1 MCGIVTE
8 SFGQARDHKVQ
19 RLVLD
24 NNGSPESTIRFQTPV
39 PNFTSYTLTWPIDDG
54 VNNEVL
60 VTDGSGVLS
69 WKNINL
75 LANNWL
81 VGGNGNITNPNTEYI
96 GTNTNVDFAMRA
108 NSVERLRL
116 LASGG
121 ALIPAAGGLSQQLQF
136 QTPNAAFV
144 SSFQSVNQSANINY
158 LLPPTLPTNN
168 GYLTTTNSGTL
179 TWNNIPTGESVL
191 TGNGVATRVAFWNGT
206 VGSPST
212 SLTSSANLFWDNVNS
227 RLGINVPTPSQTLT
241 IDGNLYLSGTGNQL
255 HFKGTGTGV
264 TTFQAGAQGA
274 ANISY
279 TLPVTIGGANNIL
292 VNDGAG
298 ALSWQPV
305 TNLTNAW
312 LLGGNTI
319 ANSATEYIGT
329 KNAQDFVVRSTDIER
344 LRLFAGGGLRLLS
357 NAGTA
362 QQLQFQNPAGTF
374 TSTFR
379 AGAQLANIDYVLP
392 ISQGGANSIL
402 LNDGSGNLSW
412 TTSYEQP
419 LTFNNG
425 LTRTTN
431 TVQLGGTLIQPTTI
445 ALAGN
450 SFTLSGSGNVTISQF
465 ATAGI
470 VKNSAAGVLSTGQ
483 VNLASSTEV
492 TGILPI
498 ANGGTNSSTIGGAG
512 TVAFSNGTSLNYTS
526 VGTGGQVLVSNG
538 TGTPTWQN
546 PSGLVLANN
555 GLSKAGDTVQLGGNM
570 IKNSSIGMNNRSLTF
585 NGAGNITV
593 DGTVILAPNGTGVV
607 QANRFVGSGS
617 LTNAV
622 DLTTAEVNGILPI
635 ANGGTN
641 SSTIG
646 GAGTVAFSNGTS
658 LNYTA
663 VGTGGQVLVSNGT
676 GTPTWQ
682 NPSGLVLANNGLS
695 KAGDTVQLGGNMIK
709 NSSIGMNNRSLTFNG
724 AGNITVDGTVILAP
738 NGTGVVQA
746 NRFVGSGSL
755 TNAVD
760 LTTAEVNGI
769 LPIANGGTNSNTIGG
784 AGTVAFSN
792 GTSLNYTAVGTGGQ
806 VLVSNGTGTPTWQ
819 SPSGLVLA
827 NNGLTKSGDTVQIG
841 GTFIKNTS
849 VGMNS
854 RTLTYNGAGNITVD
868 GTVILAPN
876 GTGVVQANR
885 FVGSG
890 SLTNAVDLTT
900 AEVNGILPIANG
912 GTNSSTIGSAGT
924 VAFSNGASLNYTAVG
939 TNGQVLVSNG
949 TGTPT
954 WGSPTAAIIGAN
966 GITKAGDTI
975 KLGGSLN
982 QNTNIPFGTRS
993 LTLSNSGDAGN
1004 VIIGK
1009 FTSAGIVKNNASG
1022 VLSTGQ
1028 VNLASTSEVTGTLG
1042 ITNGGTG
1049 LTTAGSNGSM
1059 LLSNGTNWTILGP
1072 GTNNQ
1077 ILTINAG
1084 VPTWQNVPTAI
1095 TSLNGLTNATQTFAT
1110 GTTGTDFTIN
1120 SAGSTHTFNLP
1131 DASTSA
1137 RGVVTTGIQT
1147 FAGAKTFTSDVTLAN
1162 QTDVRFGDADN
1173 SNYVGFQAPNAVG
1186 SNVVWTLPNTDGSS
1200 GQVIS
1205 TNGSGV
1211 LSWTSNGLT
1220 SLNGLTNSTQTFATG
1235 TAGTDFTIN
1244 SVGST
1249 HTFNLPDA
1257 STSARG
1263 VVTTGIQTFAGA
1275 KTFTGDVL
1283 HANQTDARFG
1293 DADNSNYVGF
1303 QAPNAVGSNVIWTL
1317 PNADGTIGQ
1326 VLSTNGTGTLQWS
1339 TVAINVPANNGLSKS
1354 GDTVQLGGTLNK
1366 STTVNLNSHNLT
1378 LSSPGNAG
1386 NVIIGKFTTAGI
1398 VKNSAAGVLSTGQV
1412 NLASS
1417 SEVTGVLPIINGGTN
1432 SSTIGGAG
1440 TVAFSNGTSLN
1451 YTAVGTAGQVLL
1463 SNGTGTP
1470 TWGSPTAAI
1479 IGANGITKS
1488 GDTIKLGGS
1497 LNQNTNIP
1505 FGTRSLTLSNSG
1517 DAGNVIIGKF
1527 TTAGIV
1533 KNSAAGVLSTGQ
1545 VNLASSSEVTG
1556 TLGITNGG
1564 TGLTSAG
1571 ANGTMLVSNGT
1582 IWTLLA
1588 PGSTNQVLTITGGG
1602 VPAWSAASV
1611 DWSILGNS
1619 GINPANNFLGTTTAA
1634 DMRIRTNDIER
1645 INILSG
1651 GNVRLESNAGTAQQ
1665 LQFEN
1670 PAGTFST
1677 NIIAGAQGADIT
1689 YTLPTTQG
1697 VANTV
1702 LTNNGSGAMSWQS
1715 VAALANAWSLIGNSG
1730 TNPTNNFLGTTDA
1743 QDLRIRT
1750 SNIERLNILS
1760 GGNVRLESNAGTAQ
1774 QLQLENPA
1782 GTFSTNFVAGAQ
1794 GANITYTLPT
1804 TLPGTN
1810 GVLTSNSTGTQSWST
1825 VDLSGGN
1832 QLLTGQGV
1840 ATRVAF
1846 WGSTNTLTSSAN
1858 LFWDNTNN
1866 RLGVGSPTPSQELD
1880 VNGDILIRSSN
1891 GQLQFTGNSTGIT
1904 TINAGSQGATNI
1916 NYTLPTAAPSGT
1928 VSALISNGSGQ
1939 WSWLSANNSS
1949 GQDGFWSL
1957 RGNAGT
1963 STANNFIGTTDNVDL
1978 RIRTNGIERI
1988 RVEST
1993 GNGYVGI
2000 GNIDAQ
2006 QILHIHDGSNA
2017 TYLKITNSNSGSGG
2031 NDGFD
2036 IGINTS
2042 SVGELRLR
2050 ENQNMAFFTNNNQR
2064 MTILSGGNVGIGTGS
2079 PNELLEVNGGNSRFV
2094 GGSTLA
2100 QTYYMDLRNQNNEGL
2115 QLRFFEPD
2123 ASGTNYTSMYADIQ
2137 TNNYEWKLPSDAI
2150 PNANDFLKIA
2160 SVDNLGGSRYRL
2172 NLAWDPTSG
2181 GGGGYVPN
2189 NAYRSGAG
2197 VATRIAWWSDDS
2209 TLSSSSNLFWDNAN
2223 NVLRVGTSSTT
2234 YTSLDLAAEIQGHL
2248 ILTNGIGSPREMR
2261 WAERNFN
2268 PASAGT
2274 SHYISLSTRSDQ
2286 DLSANVN
2293 YFWPSSAPATNNMV
2307 LTTNTSGQWSW
2318 NDGNNLFWRVG
2329 GNTGAGGNFV
2339 GTVDNQPF
2347 PFRVNNVEGMRLV
2360 PNVAGPRFGIGQ
2372 TSPSERFEL
2381 RDGNFLISNSGTAR
2395 QIRFQEPNAGGTNY
2409 SAFQAGAQSSDI
2421 TYTLPTAL
2429 PGTNGILTSNNSGTL
2444 SWSTVDLSGGNQVL
2458 SGQGVAT
2465 RIAFWTATNTLGSD
2479 AELYWDNT
2487 NKRVGIG
2494 TTTPGQELDVDGDIR
2509 ISATNGQIELRG
2521 NGSGYSTIRSGNQGP
2536 TTINYILPT
2545 ALPTANQVLTASS
2558 VAGSDITLGWGNGLN
2573 WTLTG
2578 NASTNPSTNFLGT
2591 TDAQDFRIR
2600 TSNTPR
2606 ISVLSGGGVSLLA
2619 AGGTTQTLQFSD
2631 GDNSNFIGLR
2641 APTNVSSN
2649 VTWTLPSADGT
2660 ANQVL
2665 ITNGSG
2671 TLSWSNVNA
2680 ITSLNGLTGSTQT
2693 FATGTTGT
2701 DFNIASSDTTHTFN
2715 LPDASATAR
2724 GVITTGA
2731 QTIAGAKTFNADLTV
2746 ANQSDVRFG
2755 DADNSNF
2762 IAFQAP
2768 ATVTTNITW
2777 TLPSAD
2783 GSANQVL
2790 STNGAGVLSWTNNGL
2805 TSLNGLTGGTQTFA
2819 VGTTGTDFNIAS
2831 SGTTHTFNL
2840 PDASTTARGVITTG
2854 AQTIAGA
2861 KTFNADLTVAN
2872 QSDIRFGDADN
2883 SNFVAFQAPAN
2894 IISNVTWTLPSADGT
2909 ANQVLITNGSG
2920 TLSWSNVNAI
2930 TSLNG
2935 LTGSTQTF
2943 ATGTT
2948 GSDFNIASSG
2958 TTHTFNLPDASTT
2971 ARGVITTGAQ
2981 TLAGDKTFNGNVR
2994 VANQSD
3000 IRFGDADDSNFVA
3013 FQAPANIISN
3023 VTWTLPATDGTANQ
3037 VLRTDGAGN
3046 LSWTNASGGGL
3057 IVSDSAWSL
3066 TGNTVVAGR
3075 FLGTR
3080 NAFDLPIRTNNIER
3094 LTLFSTGN
3102 MRLESNGDTAQQFQF
3117 ENPAGNFISTFQAG
3131 AQTANI
3137 NYTLPLA
3144 APANNQVLISTAAG
3158 SMSWANITAIA
3169 GYRKVSDSAWALLG
3183 NAGTNPSVNYIGT
3196 SDNQPLVVRTN
3207 AVERLRVFTS
3217 GNVGIGSPTDDAS
3230 ALLNLTSTTKGVLFP
3245 RMTQAQRL
3253 AIGSPTDGLLVYQS
3267 DNTPGSPQGFYGRIF
3282 GQWVA
3287 LPGWSL
3293 TGNAGTDPTNNYLGT
3308 NDARD
3313 LSLRT
3318 NSTPRLLLKEGT
3330 LNLQLIHT
3338 NANMGRLELKQSS
3351 TTGYRIGT
3359 LFGTANVD
3367 SLTLGVNGGTG
3378 ISINAT
3384 NRVGIGTL
3392 TPNERLEVSG
3402 NVRFSNAL
3410 MPDGTA
3416 GTTGQVLLSQGAGV
3430 APIWSS
3436 TFSGVAIDYWNRGS
3450 GTLSLVGLGSGN
3462 TAAAQYAISAGRNNT
3477 ISSLGEYST
3486 IIGGFSNN
3494 IQDNRAFIGAGEL
3507 NTVTAGF
3514 GAIIGGI
3521 SNTVTGVYSFVGN
3534 GNSNDAQSSFSGIV
3548 SGQDNA
3554 TNASHS
3560 FIGSGQNNVVS
3571 GAWSVIPG
3579 GFNNNVQS
3587 GGTYGV
3593 ISGGQ
3598 NNAVNSTNTVV
3609 AGGGNNTIGTNSN
3622 YSAIVGGREN
3632 QIGNVSAAEYSLA
3645 FGYGAVVNQNSAV
3658 VFNHPSAAQQTQV
3671 GIRTN
3676 SPSRALDVAGDVR
3689 LGANGTTIT
3698 NVIKAT
3704 VNANIGS
3711 VPANGSITFDFTVT
3725 SAAVGSTVSI
3735 SPADDLGNGLIIAT
3749 ARVSATNTVQ
3759 IRLQNVTGGAIDPN
3773 QMDYFITVIQ

>member
-1 MCGIVTE
+1 MKFRFLPIVILLMCGIVTE

-24 NNGSPESTIRFQTPV
+24 NDGSPESTIRFQTPV

-116 LASGG
+116 LATGG

-319 ANSATEYIGT
+319 TNSATEYIGT

-344 LRLFAGGGLRLLS
+344 LRLLAGGGLRLLS

-512 TVAFSNGTSLNYTS
+512 TVAFSNGTSLNYTA

-695 KAGDTVQLGGNMIK
+695 KAGDTVQLGGTMIK
-709 NSSIGMNNRSLTFNG
+709 NSSIGMNSRTLTYNG

-760 LTTAEVNGI
+760 LTTAEVSGI
-769 LPIANGGTNSNTIGG
+769 LPIANGGTNSSTIGG

-912 GTNSSTIGSAGT
+912 GTNSNTIGGAGT
-924 VAFSNGASLNYTAVG
+924 VAFSNGTSLNYTAVG

-1110 GTTGTDFTIN
+1110 GTAGTDFTIN

-1147 FAGAKTFTSDVTLAN
+1147 FAGAKTFTSDVTHAN

-1244 SVGST
+1244 SAGST

-1582 IWTLLA
+1582 NWTLLA
-1588 PGSTNQVLTITGGG
+1588 PGSNNQVLTITGGT
-1602 VPAWSAASV
+1602 PTWSAASV

-1619 GINPANNFLGTTTAA
+1619 GINPASNFLGTTTAA
-1634 DMRIRTNDIER
+1634 DMRIRTNNIER

-1804 TLPGTN
+1804 ALPGTN

-1846 WGSTNTLTSSAN
+1846 WSSTNTLTSSAN

-1866 RLGVGSPTPSQELD
+1866 RLGVGSPTPTQELD

-1891 GQLQFTGNSTGIT
+1891 GQLQFTGNSTGLT

-1939 WSWLSANNSS
+1939 WSWLSANNPS

-1963 STANNFIGTTDNVDL
+1963 STADNFIGTTDNVDL
-1978 RIRTNGIERI
+1978 RIRTNNTERI
-1988 RVEST
+1988 RVES
-1993 GNGYVGI
+1993 GGDVGI

-2006 QILHIHDGSNA
+2006 EILHIHDGANA
-2017 TYLKITNSNSGSGG
+2017 TYLKITNTNSGSGS
-2031 NDGFD
+2031 NDGFN
-2036 IGINTS
+2036 IGISNT

-2064 MTILSGGNVGIGTGS
+2064 MVIENGGDVGIGTT
-2079 PNELLEVNGGNSRFV
+2079 NAAERFHVDGGNSRFV

-2123 ASGTNYTSMYADIQ
+2123 ASGTNYTAMYADIQ
-2137 TNNYEWKLPSDAI
+2137 TNNYLWKLPSNTV

-2160 SVDNLGGSRYRL
+2160 SVDNLGGGNYRL
-2172 NLAWDPTSG
+2172 NLSWDPTSG
-2181 GGGGYVPN
+2181 GGGGYIPN

-2234 YTSLDLAAEIQGHL
+2234 YTSTDLGAEIQGHL
-2248 ILTNGIGSPREMR
+2248 IITNGIGTPRETR

-2274 SHYISLSTRSDQ
+2274 SHYIALSTRTDQ
-2286 DLSANVN
+2286 DLSASVN
-2293 YFWPSSAPATNNMV
+2293 YYWPSSAPSTNNMV

-2329 GNTGAGGNFV
+2329 GNTGAGGDYI
-2339 GTVDNQPF
+2339 GTDDNQPF

-2360 PNVAGPRFGIGQ
+2360 PNVAGPRLGIGQ
-2372 TSPSERFEL
+2372 TNPSERFEL
-2381 RDGNFLISNSGTAR
+2381 RDGNLLISNSGTAG

-2409 SAFQAGAQSSDI
+2409 TAFQAGAQSSDI

-2444 SWSTVDLSGGNQVL
+2444 SWSTVDLSGGNQVI

-2509 ISATNGQIELRG
+2509 ISGANDQLEFRG
-2521 NGSGYSTIRSGNQGP
+2521 NSTGYSTIRAGNQGT

-2600 TSNTPR
+2600 TNNTQR

-2671 TLSWSNVNA
+2671 TLSWSNV
-2680 ITSLNGLTGSTQT
+2680 T
-2693 FATGTTGT
+2693 
-2701 DFNIASSDTTHTFN
+2701 
-2715 LPDASATAR
+2715 
-2724 GVITTGA
+2724 
-2731 QTIAGAKTFNADLTV
+2731 
-2746 ANQSDVRFG
+2746 
-2755 DADNSNF
+2755 
-2762 IAFQAP
+2762 
-2768 ATVTTNITW
+2768 
-2777 TLPSAD
+2777 
-2783 GSANQVL
+2783 
-2790 STNGAGVLSWTNNGL
+2790 
-2805 TSLNGLTGGTQTFA
+2805 
-2819 VGTTGTDFNIAS
+2819 
-2831 SGTTHTFNL
+2831 
-2840 PDASTTARGVITTG
+2840 
-2854 AQTIAGA
+2854 
-2861 KTFNADLTVAN
+2861 
-2872 QSDIRFGDADN
+2872 
-2883 SNFVAFQAPAN
+2883 
-2894 IISNVTWTLPSADGT
+2894 
-2909 ANQVLITNGSG
+2909 
-2920 TLSWSNVNAI
+2920 AI

-3000 IRFGDADDSNFVA
+3000 IRFGDADNSNFVA

-3066 TGNTVVAGR
+3066 NGNSVTAGK
-3075 FLGTR
+3075 FLGTK

-3102 MRLESNGDTAQQFQF
+3102 MRLESNGGTAQQFQF

-3137 NYTLPLA
+3137 NYTLPIA

-3253 AIGSPTDGLLVYQS
+3253 AIGTPTDGLLVYQS

-3308 NDARD
+3308 NDAKD

-3330 LNLQLIHT
+3330 MNLQLIHT

-3410 MPDGTA
+3410 MPNGTA

-3494 IQDNRAFIGAGEL
+3494 IQENRAFIGAGEL

-3560 FIGSGQNNVVS
+3560 FIGSGQNNIVS

-3632 QIGNVSAAEYSLA
+3632 QIGNVSAAEYSMA

-3711 VPANGSITFDFTVT
+3711 VPANGSITFDFAVT
-3725 SAAVGSTVSI
+3725 NAAVGSTVSI

>member
-1 MCGIVTE
+1 MKFRFLPIVILLMCGIVTE

-24 NNGSPESTIRFQTPV
+24 NDGSPESTIRFQTPV

-60 VTDGSGVLS
+60 VTDGSGALS

-136 QTPNAAFV
+136 QTPNGAFV

-319 ANSATEYIGT
+319 TNSANEYIGT

-344 LRLFAGGGLRLLS
+344 LRLLAGGGLRLLS

-512 TVAFSNGTSLNYTS
+512 TVAFSNGTSLNYTA
-526 VGTGGQVLVSNG
+526 VGTNGQVLISNG

-546 PSGLVLANN
+546 
-555 GLSKAGDTVQLGGNM
+555 LSN
-570 IKNSSIGMNNRSLTF
+570 LTP
-585 NGAGNITV
+585 V
-593 DGTVILAPNGTGVV
+593 
-607 QANRFVGSGS
+607 
-617 LTNAV
+617 
-622 DLTTAEVNGILPI
+622 
-635 ANGGTN
+635 
-641 SSTIG
+641 
-646 GAGTVAFSNGTS
+646 
-658 LNYTA
+658 
-663 VGTGGQVLVSNGT
+663 
-676 GTPTWQ
+676 
-682 NPSGLVLANNGLS
+682 
-695 KAGDTVQLGGNMIK
+695 
-709 NSSIGMNNRSLTFNG
+709 
-724 AGNITVDGTVILAP
+724 
-738 NGTGVVQA
+738 
-746 NRFVGSGSL
+746 
-755 TNAVD
+755 
-760 LTTAEVNGI
+760 
-769 LPIANGGTNSNTIGG
+769 
-784 AGTVAFSN
+784 
-792 GTSLNYTAVGTGGQ
+792 
-806 VLVSNGTGTPTWQ
+806 
-819 SPSGLVLA
+819 

-912 GTNSSTIGSAGT
+912 GTNSSTIGGAGT
-924 VAFSNGASLNYTAVG
+924 VAFSNGTSLNYTAVG
-939 TNGQVLVSNG
+939 TTGQVLLSNG

-1084 VPTWQNVPTAI
+1084 VPTWQNAPNAI
-1095 TSLNGLTNATQTFAT
+1095 TSLNGLTNSTQTFAT

-1147 FAGAKTFTSDVTLAN
+1147 FAGAKTFTA
-1162 QTDVRFGDADN
+1162 
-1173 SNYVGFQAPNAVG
+1173 
-1186 SNVVWTLPNTDGSS
+1186 
-1200 GQVIS
+1200 
-1205 TNGSGV
+1205 
-1211 LSWTSNGLT
+1211 
-1220 SLNGLTNSTQTFATG
+1220 
-1235 TAGTDFTIN
+1235 
-1244 SVGST
+1244 
-1249 HTFNLPDA
+1249 
-1257 STSARG
+1257 
-1263 VVTTGIQTFAGA
+1263 
-1275 KTFTGDVL
+1275 DVL

-1317 PNADGTIGQ
+1317 PNADGTTGQ
-1326 VLSTNGTGTLQWS
+1326 VLSTNGSGTLQWS

-1366 STTVNLNSHNLT
+1366 STTVNLNTHNLT
-1378 LSSPGNAG
+1378 LSSPGN
-1386 NVIIGKFTTAGI
+1386 
-1398 VKNSAAGVLSTGQV
+1398 
-1412 NLASS
+1412 
-1417 SEVTGVLPIINGGTN
+1417 
-1432 SSTIGGAG
+1432 
-1440 TVAFSNGTSLN
+1440 
-1451 YTAVGTAGQVLL
+1451 
-1463 SNGTGTP
+1463 
-1470 TWGSPTAAI
+1470 
-1479 IGANGITKS
+1479 
-1488 GDTIKLGGS
+1488 
-1497 LNQNTNIP
+1497 
-1505 FGTRSLTLSNSG
+1505 
-1517 DAGNVIIGKF
+1517 AGNVIIGKF

-1582 IWTLLA
+1582 NWTLLA
-1588 PGSTNQVLTITGGG
+1588 PGSNNQVLTITGG
-1602 VPAWSAASV
+1602 VPAWGAGA
-1611 DWSILGNS
+1611 DWSLTGNAGTNPTTNFLGTLDNQALSIRVNNIEKIQVTTGANGTLISNTPTSAQASRAVVNTTNFRTNNVQAQDGTRTAWNSLVLGTGGSAGTITSEFNQVDAQTSGSFNEVLGSQSRLLTGTNSPNISTWTGFLADGTGSTGTIGNYYGFRFNPSNTGGTFGNVYGLSIASPTMSFGNFTGVEVNAIAPGAGSRRAFFYNGATPVVVTASGQLGVGTGTPNTSSLLEVTGTAGTANVRLGSLSSNAVATSWSPSGTDGIITADNNGDLLKRRADSVVLSIARPFIRSNAWNLVGNS

-1634 DMRIRTNDIER
+1634 DMRIRTNNIER

-1750 SNIERLNILS
+1750 NNIERLNILS

-1810 GVLTSNSTGTQSWST
+1810 GVLTSNSTGTQLWST

-1891 GQLQFTGNSTGIT
+1891 GQLQFTGNSTGLT

-1916 NYTLPTAAPSGT
+1916 NYTLPTAAPTGT

-1939 WSWLSANNSS
+1939 WSWLSADNPS

-1978 RIRTNGIERI
+1978 RIRTNNTERI
-1988 RVEST
+1988 RVES
-1993 GNGYVGI
+1993 GGDVGI

-2006 QILHIHDGSNA
+2006 EILHIHDGANA
-2017 TYLKITNSNSGSGG
+2017 TYLKITNTNSGSGSS
-2031 NDGFD
+2031 DGFN
-2036 IGINTS
+2036 IGISTS

-2064 MTILSGGNVGIGTGS
+2064 MVIENGGDVGIGTT
-2079 PNELLEVNGGNSRFV
+2079 NAAERFHVDGGNSRFV

-2123 ASGTNYTSMYADIQ
+2123 ASGTNYTAMYADIQ
-2137 TNNYEWKLPSDAI
+2137 TNNYLWKLPSNTV

-2160 SVDNLGGSRYRL
+2160 SVDNLGGGNYRL
-2172 NLAWDPTSG
+2172 NLSWDPTSG
-2181 GGGGYVPN
+2181 GGGGYIPN

-2234 YTSLDLAAEIQGHL
+2234 YTSTDLGAEIQGHL
-2248 ILTNGIGSPREMR
+2248 IITNGIGTPRETR

-2274 SHYISLSTRSDQ
+2274 SHYIALSTRTDQ
-2286 DLSANVN
+2286 DLSASVN
-2293 YFWPSSAPATNNMV
+2293 YYWPSSAPSTNNMV

-2329 GNTGAGGNFV
+2329 GNTGAGGNYI

-2360 PNVAGPRFGIGQ
+2360 PNVAGPRLGIGL
-2372 TSPSERFEL
+2372 TNPSERFEL
-2381 RDGNFLISNSGTAR
+2381 RDGNFLISNSGTAG
-2395 QIRFQEPNAGGTNY
+2395 QIRFQEPGVGTNY
-2409 SAFQAGAQSSDI
+2409 TAFQAGAQSSDI

-2444 SWSTVDLSGGNQVL
+2444 SWSTVDLSGGNQVI

-2479 AELYWDNT
+2479 AELYWDNS

-2509 ISATNGQIELRG
+2509 ISGANDQLEFRG
-2521 NGSGYSTIRSGNQGP
+2521 NSTGYSTIRAGNQGT

-2600 TSNTPR
+2600 TNNTQR

-2671 TLSWSNVNA
+2671 TLSWSNV
-2680 ITSLNGLTGSTQT
+2680 T
-2693 FATGTTGT
+2693 
-2701 DFNIASSDTTHTFN
+2701 
-2715 LPDASATAR
+2715 
-2724 GVITTGA
+2724 
-2731 QTIAGAKTFNADLTV
+2731 
-2746 ANQSDVRFG
+2746 
-2755 DADNSNF
+2755 
-2762 IAFQAP
+2762 
-2768 ATVTTNITW
+2768 
-2777 TLPSAD
+2777 
-2783 GSANQVL
+2783 
-2790 STNGAGVLSWTNNGL
+2790 
-2805 TSLNGLTGGTQTFA
+2805 
-2819 VGTTGTDFNIAS
+2819 
-2831 SGTTHTFNL
+2831 
-2840 PDASTTARGVITTG
+2840 
-2854 AQTIAGA
+2854 
-2861 KTFNADLTVAN
+2861 
-2872 QSDIRFGDADN
+2872 
-2883 SNFVAFQAPAN
+2883 
-2894 IISNVTWTLPSADGT
+2894 
-2909 ANQVLITNGSG
+2909 
-2920 TLSWSNVNAI
+2920 AI

-3000 IRFGDADDSNFVA
+3000 IRFGDADNSNFVA

-3023 VTWTLPATDGTANQ
+3023 VTWTLPATDGSANQ

-3066 TGNTVVAGR
+3066 NGNSVTAGK
-3075 FLGTR
+3075 FLGTK

-3102 MRLESNGDTAQQFQF
+3102 MRLESNGGTAQQFQF

-3137 NYTLPLA
+3137 NYTLPIA

-3169 GYRKVSDSAWALLG
+3169 GYKKVSDSAWALLG
-3183 NAGTNPSVNYIGT
+3183 NAGTNPTINYIGT

-3207 AVERLRVFTS
+3207 AVERMRVFTS

-3308 NDARD
+3308 NDAKD

-3330 LNLQLIHT
+3330 MNLQLIHT

-3410 MPDGTA
+3410 MPNGTA

-3462 TAAAQYAISAGRNNT
+3462 TAAAQYAISAGRDNT

-3486 IIGGFSNN
+3486 IIGGISNN
-3494 IQDNRAFIGAGEL
+3494 IQENRAFIGAGEL

-3534 GNSNDAQSSFSGIV
+3534 GNSNDAQSSYSGIV
-3548 SGQDNA
+3548 TGQDNA

-3560 FIGSGQNNVVS
+3560 FIGAGQNNIVS

-3632 QIGNVSAAEYSLA
+3632 QIGNVSAAEYSMA

-3689 LGANGTTIT
+3689 LGANGTTIS

-3725 SAAVGSTVSI
+3725 NAAVGSTVSI

-3749 ARVSATNTVQ
+3749 ARVSAANTVQ

>member
-24 NNGSPESTIRFQTPV
+24 NDGSPESTIRFQTPV

-60 VTDGSGVLS
+60 VTDGSGALS

-136 QTPNAAFV
+136 QTPNGAFV

-319 ANSATEYIGT
+319 TNSANEYIGT

-344 LRLFAGGGLRLLS
+344 LRLLAGGGLRLLS

-512 TVAFSNGTSLNYTS
+512 TVAFSNGTSLNYTA

-555 GLSKAGDTVQLGGNM
+555 GLTKSGDTVQIGGTF
-570 IKNSSIGMNNRSLTF
+570 IKNTSVGMNSRTLTY

-682 NPSGLVLANNGLS
+682 NPSGLVLANNGLTKS
-695 KAGDTVQLGGNMIK
+695 GDTVQIGGTFIK
-709 NSSIGMNNRSLTFNG
+709 NTSVGMNSRTLTYNG

-769 LPIANGGTNSNTIGG
+769 LPIANGGTNSSTIGG

-792 GTSLNYTAVGTGGQ
+792 GTSLNYTAVGTNGQ
-806 VLVSNGTGTPTWQ
+806 VLISNGTGTPTWQ
-819 SPSGLVLA
+819 NLSNLTPV

-912 GTNSSTIGSAGT
+912 GTNSSTIGGAGT
-924 VAFSNGASLNYTAVG
+924 VAFSNGTSLNYTAVG
-939 TNGQVLVSNG
+939 TTGQVLLSNG

-1084 VPTWQNVPTAI
+1084 VPTWQNAPNAI
-1095 TSLNGLTNATQTFAT
+1095 TSLNGLTNSTQTFAT

-1147 FAGAKTFTSDVTLAN
+1147 FAGAKTFTA
-1162 QTDVRFGDADN
+1162 
-1173 SNYVGFQAPNAVG
+1173 
-1186 SNVVWTLPNTDGSS
+1186 
-1200 GQVIS
+1200 
-1205 TNGSGV
+1205 
-1211 LSWTSNGLT
+1211 
-1220 SLNGLTNSTQTFATG
+1220 
-1235 TAGTDFTIN
+1235 
-1244 SVGST
+1244 
-1249 HTFNLPDA
+1249 
-1257 STSARG
+1257 
-1263 VVTTGIQTFAGA
+1263 
-1275 KTFTGDVL
+1275 DVL

-1317 PNADGTIGQ
+1317 PNADGTTGQ
-1326 VLSTNGTGTLQWS
+1326 VLSTNGSGTLQWS

-1366 STTVNLNSHNLT
+1366 STTVNLNTHNLT
-1378 LSSPGNAG
+1378 LSSPGN
-1386 NVIIGKFTTAGI
+1386 
-1398 VKNSAAGVLSTGQV
+1398 
-1412 NLASS
+1412 
-1417 SEVTGVLPIINGGTN
+1417 
-1432 SSTIGGAG
+1432 
-1440 TVAFSNGTSLN
+1440 
-1451 YTAVGTAGQVLL
+1451 
-1463 SNGTGTP
+1463 
-1470 TWGSPTAAI
+1470 
-1479 IGANGITKS
+1479 
-1488 GDTIKLGGS
+1488 
-1497 LNQNTNIP
+1497 
-1505 FGTRSLTLSNSG
+1505 
-1517 DAGNVIIGKF
+1517 AGNVIIGKF

-1582 IWTLLA
+1582 NWTLLA
-1588 PGSTNQVLTITGGG
+1588 PGSNNQVLTITGG
-1602 VPAWSAASV
+1602 VPAWGAGA
-1611 DWSILGNS
+1611 DWSLTGNAGTNPTTNFLGTLDNQALSIRVNNIEKIQVTTGANGTLISNTPTSAQASRAVVNTTNFRTNNVQAQDGTRTAWNSLVLGTGGSAGTITSEFNQVDAQTSGSFNEVLGSQSRLLTGTNSPNISTWTGFLADGTGSTGTIGNYYGFRFNPSNTGGTFGNVYGLSIASPTMSFGNFTGVEVNAIAPGAGSRRAFFYNGATPVVVTASGQLGVGTGTPNTSSLLEVTGTAGTANVRLGSLSSNAVATSWSPSGTDGIITADNNGDLLKRRADSVVLSIARPFIRSNAWNLVGNS

-1634 DMRIRTNDIER
+1634 DMRIRTNNIER

-1750 SNIERLNILS
+1750 NNIERLNILS

-1810 GVLTSNSTGTQSWST
+1810 GVLTSNSTGTQLWST

-1891 GQLQFTGNSTGIT
+1891 GQLQFTGNSTGLT

-1916 NYTLPTAAPSGT
+1916 NYTLPTAAPTGT

-1939 WSWLSANNSS
+1939 WSWLSADNPS

-1978 RIRTNGIERI
+1978 RIRTNNTERI
-1988 RVEST
+1988 RVES
-1993 GNGYVGI
+1993 GGDVGI

-2006 QILHIHDGSNA
+2006 EILHIHDGANA
-2017 TYLKITNSNSGSGG
+2017 TYLKITNTNSGSGSS
-2031 NDGFD
+2031 DGFN
-2036 IGINTS
+2036 IGISTS

-2064 MTILSGGNVGIGTGS
+2064 MVIENGGDVGIGTT
-2079 PNELLEVNGGNSRFV
+2079 NAAERFHVDGGNSRFV

-2123 ASGTNYTSMYADIQ
+2123 ASGTNYTAMYADIQ
-2137 TNNYEWKLPSDAI
+2137 TNNYLWKLPSNTV

-2160 SVDNLGGSRYRL
+2160 SVDNLGGGNYRL
-2172 NLAWDPTSG
+2172 NLSWDPTSG
-2181 GGGGYVPN
+2181 GGGGYIPN

-2234 YTSLDLAAEIQGHL
+2234 YTSTDLGAEIQGHL
-2248 ILTNGIGSPREMR
+2248 IITNGIGTPRETR

-2274 SHYISLSTRSDQ
+2274 SHYIALSTRTDQ
-2286 DLSANVN
+2286 DLSASVN
-2293 YFWPSSAPATNNMV
+2293 YYWPSSAPSTNNMV

-2329 GNTGAGGNFV
+2329 GNTGAGGNYI

-2360 PNVAGPRFGIGQ
+2360 PNVAGPRLGIGL
-2372 TSPSERFEL
+2372 TNPSERFEL
-2381 RDGNFLISNSGTAR
+2381 RDGNFLISNSGTAG
-2395 QIRFQEPNAGGTNY
+2395 QIRFQEPGVGTNY
-2409 SAFQAGAQSSDI
+2409 TAFQAGAQSSDI

-2444 SWSTVDLSGGNQVL
+2444 SWSTVDLSGGNQVI

-2479 AELYWDNT
+2479 AELYWDNS

-2509 ISATNGQIELRG
+2509 ISGANDQLEFRG
-2521 NGSGYSTIRSGNQGP
+2521 NSTGYSTIRAGNQGT

-2600 TSNTPR
+2600 TNNTQR

-2671 TLSWSNVNA
+2671 TLSWSNV
-2680 ITSLNGLTGSTQT
+2680 T
-2693 FATGTTGT
+2693 
-2701 DFNIASSDTTHTFN
+2701 
-2715 LPDASATAR
+2715 
-2724 GVITTGA
+2724 
-2731 QTIAGAKTFNADLTV
+2731 
-2746 ANQSDVRFG
+2746 
-2755 DADNSNF
+2755 
-2762 IAFQAP
+2762 
-2768 ATVTTNITW
+2768 
-2777 TLPSAD
+2777 
-2783 GSANQVL
+2783 
-2790 STNGAGVLSWTNNGL
+2790 
-2805 TSLNGLTGGTQTFA
+2805 
-2819 VGTTGTDFNIAS
+2819 
-2831 SGTTHTFNL
+2831 
-2840 PDASTTARGVITTG
+2840 
-2854 AQTIAGA
+2854 
-2861 KTFNADLTVAN
+2861 
-2872 QSDIRFGDADN
+2872 
-2883 SNFVAFQAPAN
+2883 
-2894 IISNVTWTLPSADGT
+2894 
-2909 ANQVLITNGSG
+2909 
-2920 TLSWSNVNAI
+2920 AI

-3000 IRFGDADDSNFVA
+3000 IRFGDADNSNFVA

-3023 VTWTLPATDGTANQ
+3023 VTWTLPATDGSANQ

-3066 TGNTVVAGR
+3066 NGNSVTAGK
-3075 FLGTR
+3075 FLGTK

-3102 MRLESNGDTAQQFQF
+3102 MRLESNGGTAQQFQF

-3137 NYTLPLA
+3137 NYTLPIA

-3169 GYRKVSDSAWALLG
+3169 GYKKVSDSAWALLG
-3183 NAGTNPSVNYIGT
+3183 NAGTNPTINYIGT

-3207 AVERLRVFTS
+3207 AVERMRVFTS

-3308 NDARD
+3308 NDAKD

-3330 LNLQLIHT
+3330 MNLQLIHT

-3410 MPDGTA
+3410 MPNGTA

-3462 TAAAQYAISAGRNNT
+3462 TAAAQYAISAGRDNT

-3486 IIGGFSNN
+3486 IIGGISNN
-3494 IQDNRAFIGAGEL
+3494 IQENRAFIGAGEL

-3534 GNSNDAQSSFSGIV
+3534 GNSNDAQSSYSGIV
-3548 SGQDNA
+3548 TGQDNA

-3560 FIGSGQNNVVS
+3560 FIGAGQNNIVS

-3632 QIGNVSAAEYSLA
+3632 QIGNVSAAEYSMA

-3689 LGANGTTIT
+3689 LGANGTTIS

-3725 SAAVGSTVSI
+3725 NAAVGSTVSI

-3749 ARVSATNTVQ
+3749 ARVSAANTVQ

>member
-1 MCGIVTE
+1 M
-8 SFGQARDHKVQ
+8 
-19 RLVLD
+19 
-24 NNGSPESTIRFQTPV
+24 
-39 PNFTSYTLTWPIDDG
+39 
-54 VNNEVL
+54 
-60 VTDGSGVLS
+60 
-69 WKNINL
+69 
-75 LANNWL
+75 
-81 VGGNGNITNPNTEYI
+81 
-96 GTNTNVDFAMRA
+96 
-108 NSVERLRL
+108 
-116 LASGG
+116 
-121 ALIPAAGGLSQQLQF
+121 
-136 QTPNAAFV
+136 
-144 SSFQSVNQSANINY
+144 
-158 LLPPTLPTNN
+158 
-168 GYLTTTNSGTL
+168 
-179 TWNNIPTGESVL
+179 
-191 TGNGVATRVAFWNGT
+191 
-206 VGSPST
+206 
-212 SLTSSANLFWDNVNS
+212 
-227 RLGINVPTPSQTLT
+227 
-241 IDGNLYLSGTGNQL
+241 
-255 HFKGTGTGV
+255 
-264 TTFQAGAQGA
+264 
-274 ANISY
+274 
-279 TLPVTIGGANNIL
+279 
-292 VNDGAG
+292 
-298 ALSWQPV
+298 
-305 TNLTNAW
+305 
-312 LLGGNTI
+312 
-319 ANSATEYIGT
+319 
-329 KNAQDFVVRSTDIER
+329 
-344 LRLFAGGGLRLLS
+344 
-357 NAGTA
+357 
-362 QQLQFQNPAGTF
+362 
-374 TSTFR
+374 
-379 AGAQLANIDYVLP
+379 
-392 ISQGGANSIL
+392 
-402 LNDGSGNLSW
+402 
-412 TTSYEQP
+412 
-419 LTFNNG
+419 
-425 LTRTTN
+425 
-431 TVQLGGTLIQPTTI
+431 
-445 ALAGN
+445 
-450 SFTLSGSGNVTISQF
+450 
-465 ATAGI
+465 
-470 VKNSAAGVLSTGQ
+470 
-483 VNLASSTEV
+483 
-492 TGILPI
+492 
-498 ANGGTNSSTIGGAG
+498 
-512 TVAFSNGTSLNYTS
+512 
-526 VGTGGQVLVSNG
+526 
-538 TGTPTWQN
+538 
-546 PSGLVLANN
+546 
-555 GLSKAGDTVQLGGNM
+555 
-570 IKNSSIGMNNRSLTF
+570 
-585 NGAGNITV
+585 
-593 DGTVILAPNGTGVV
+593 
-607 QANRFVGSGS
+607 
-617 LTNAV
+617 
-622 DLTTAEVNGILPI
+622 
-635 ANGGTN
+635 
-641 SSTIG
+641 
-646 GAGTVAFSNGTS
+646 
-658 LNYTA
+658 NYTA
-663 VGTGGQVLVSNGT
+663 VGTG
-676 GTPTWQ
+676 
-682 NPSGLVLANNGLS
+682 
-695 KAGDTVQLGGNMIK
+695 
-709 NSSIGMNNRSLTFNG
+709 
-724 AGNITVDGTVILAP
+724 
-738 NGTGVVQA
+738 
-746 NRFVGSGSL
+746 
-755 TNAVD
+755 
-760 LTTAEVNGI
+760 
-769 LPIANGGTNSNTIGG
+769 
-784 AGTVAFSN
+784 
-792 GTSLNYTAVGTGGQ
+792 
-806 VLVSNGTGTPTWQ
+806 
-819 SPSGLVLA
+819 
-827 NNGLTKSGDTVQIG
+827 
-841 GTFIKNTS
+841 
-849 VGMNS
+849 
-854 RTLTYNGAGNITVD
+854 
-868 GTVILAPN
+868 
-876 GTGVVQANR
+876 
-885 FVGSG
+885 
-890 SLTNAVDLTT
+890 
-900 AEVNGILPIANG
+900 
-912 GTNSSTIGSAGT
+912 
-924 VAFSNGASLNYTAVG
+924 
-939 TNGQVLVSNG
+939 GQVLVSNG

-1059 LLSNGTNWTILGP
+1059 LVSNGTNWTILGP
-1072 GTNNQ
+1072 GSPNQ
-1077 ILTINAG
+1077 ILTITGVG
-1084 VPTWQNVPTAI
+1084 VPAWQNVPTAI

-1110 GTTGTDFTIN
+1110 GTAGTDFTIN

-1235 TAGTDFTIN
+1235 TGGTDFTIN

-1517 DAGNVIIGKF
+1517 DAGNVVIGKF

-1619 GINPANNFLGTTTAA
+1619 GINPASNFLGTTTAA
-1634 DMRIRTNDIER
+1634 DMRIRTNNIER

-1743 QDLRIRT
+1743 QDLRLRT
-1750 SNIERLNILS
+1750 NNIERLNILS

-1804 TLPGTN
+1804 ALPGTN
-1810 GVLTSNSTGTQSWST
+1810 GVLTSNNTGTQSWST

-1832 QLLTGQGV
+1832 QILTGQGV

-1858 LFWDNTNN
+1858 LFWDNTNT

-1916 NYTLPTAAPSGT
+1916 NYTLPTAAPTGT

-1939 WSWLSANNSS
+1939 WSWLSADNPN
-1949 GQDGFWSL
+1949 GQDGFWTL

-1978 RIRTNGIERI
+1978 RIRTNNTERI
-1988 RVEST
+1988 RVESG
-1993 GNGYVGI
+1993 GNVGI

-2006 QILHIHDGSNA
+2006 DILHIHDGSNA
-2017 TYLKITNSNSGSGG
+2017 TYLKITNTNSGSGG

-2036 IGINTS
+2036 IGITTS

-2064 MTILSGGNVGIGTGS
+2064 MVIENGGDVGIGTT
-2079 PNELLEVNGGNSRFV
+2079 NAAERFHVDGGNSRFV

-2123 ASGTNYTSMYADIQ
+2123 ASGTNYTAMYADIQ
-2137 TNNYEWKLPSDAI
+2137 TNNYLWKLPSNTV

-2160 SVDNLGGSRYRL
+2160 SVDNLGGGNYRL
-2172 NLAWDPTSG
+2172 NLSWDPTSG
-2181 GGGGYVPN
+2181 GGGGYIPN

-2234 YTSLDLAAEIQGHL
+2234 YTSTDLGAEIQGHL
-2248 ILTNGIGSPREMR
+2248 IITNGIGTPRETR

-2274 SHYISLSTRSDQ
+2274 SHYIALSTRTDQ
-2286 DLSANVN
+2286 DLSASVN
-2293 YFWPSSAPATNNMV
+2293 YYWPSSAPSTNNMV

-2329 GNTGAGGNFV
+2329 GNTGAGGDYI
-2339 GTVDNQPF
+2339 GTDDNQPF

-2360 PNVAGPRFGIGQ
+2360 PNVAGPRLGIGQ
-2372 TSPSERFEL
+2372 TNPSERFEL
-2381 RDGNFLISNSGTAR
+2381 RDGNLLISNSGTAG

-2409 SAFQAGAQSSDI
+2409 TAFQAGAQSSDI

-2444 SWSTVDLSGGNQVL
+2444 SWSTVDLSGGNQVI

-2509 ISATNGQIELRG
+2509 ISGANDQLEFRG
-2521 NGSGYSTIRSGNQGP
+2521 NSTGYSTIRAGNQGT

-2600 TSNTPR
+2600 TNNTQR

-2671 TLSWSNVNA
+2671 TLSWSNV
-2680 ITSLNGLTGSTQT
+2680 T
-2693 FATGTTGT
+2693 
-2701 DFNIASSDTTHTFN
+2701 
-2715 LPDASATAR
+2715 
-2724 GVITTGA
+2724 
-2731 QTIAGAKTFNADLTV
+2731 
-2746 ANQSDVRFG
+2746 
-2755 DADNSNF
+2755 
-2762 IAFQAP
+2762 
-2768 ATVTTNITW
+2768 
-2777 TLPSAD
+2777 
-2783 GSANQVL
+2783 
-2790 STNGAGVLSWTNNGL
+2790 
-2805 TSLNGLTGGTQTFA
+2805 
-2819 VGTTGTDFNIAS
+2819 
-2831 SGTTHTFNL
+2831 
-2840 PDASTTARGVITTG
+2840 
-2854 AQTIAGA
+2854 
-2861 KTFNADLTVAN
+2861 
-2872 QSDIRFGDADN
+2872 
-2883 SNFVAFQAPAN
+2883 
-2894 IISNVTWTLPSADGT
+2894 
-2909 ANQVLITNGSG
+2909 
-2920 TLSWSNVNAI
+2920 AI

-3000 IRFGDADDSNFVA
+3000 IRFGDADNSNFVA

-3066 TGNTVVAGR
+3066 NGNSVTAGK
-3075 FLGTR
+3075 FLGTK

-3102 MRLESNGDTAQQFQF
+3102 MRLESNGGTAQQFQF

-3137 NYTLPLA
+3137 NYTLPIA

-3169 GYRKVSDSAWALLG
+3169 GYKKVSDSAWALLG
-3183 NAGTNPSVNYIGT
+3183 NAGTNPTINYIGT

-3207 AVERLRVFTS
+3207 AVERMRVFTS

-3308 NDARD
+3308 NDAKD

-3330 LNLQLIHT
+3330 MNLQLIHT

-3410 MPDGTA
+3410 MPNGTA

-3494 IQDNRAFIGAGEL
+3494 IQENRAFIGAGEL

-3560 FIGSGQNNVVS
+3560 FIGSGQNNIVS

-3632 QIGNVSAAEYSLA
+3632 QIGNVSAAEYSMA

>member
-1 MCGIVTE
+1 
-8 SFGQARDHKVQ
+8 
-19 RLVLD
+19 
-24 NNGSPESTIRFQTPV
+24 
-39 PNFTSYTLTWPIDDG
+39 
-54 VNNEVL
+54 
-60 VTDGSGVLS
+60 
-69 WKNINL
+69 
-75 LANNWL
+75 
-81 VGGNGNITNPNTEYI
+81 
-96 GTNTNVDFAMRA
+96 
-108 NSVERLRL
+108 
-116 LASGG
+116 
-121 ALIPAAGGLSQQLQF
+121 
-136 QTPNAAFV
+136 
-144 SSFQSVNQSANINY
+144 
-158 LLPPTLPTNN
+158 
-168 GYLTTTNSGTL
+168 
-179 TWNNIPTGESVL
+179 
-191 TGNGVATRVAFWNGT
+191 
-206 VGSPST
+206 
-212 SLTSSANLFWDNVNS
+212 
-227 RLGINVPTPSQTLT
+227 
-241 IDGNLYLSGTGNQL
+241 
-255 HFKGTGTGV
+255 
-264 TTFQAGAQGA
+264 
-274 ANISY
+274 
-279 TLPVTIGGANNIL
+279 
-292 VNDGAG
+292 
-298 ALSWQPV
+298 
-305 TNLTNAW
+305 
-312 LLGGNTI
+312 
-319 ANSATEYIGT
+319 
-329 KNAQDFVVRSTDIER
+329 
-344 LRLFAGGGLRLLS
+344 
-357 NAGTA
+357 
-362 QQLQFQNPAGTF
+362 
-374 TSTFR
+374 
-379 AGAQLANIDYVLP
+379 
-392 ISQGGANSIL
+392 
-402 LNDGSGNLSW
+402 
-412 TTSYEQP
+412 
-419 LTFNNG
+419 
-425 LTRTTN
+425 
-431 TVQLGGTLIQPTTI
+431 
-445 ALAGN
+445 
-450 SFTLSGSGNVTISQF
+450 
-465 ATAGI
+465 
-470 VKNSAAGVLSTGQ
+470 
-483 VNLASSTEV
+483 
-492 TGILPI
+492 
-498 ANGGTNSSTIGGAG
+498 
-512 TVAFSNGTSLNYTS
+512 
-526 VGTGGQVLVSNG
+526 
-538 TGTPTWQN
+538 
-546 PSGLVLANN
+546 
-555 GLSKAGDTVQLGGNM
+555 
-570 IKNSSIGMNNRSLTF
+570 
-585 NGAGNITV
+585 
-593 DGTVILAPNGTGVV
+593 
-607 QANRFVGSGS
+607 
-617 LTNAV
+617 
-622 DLTTAEVNGILPI
+622 
-635 ANGGTN
+635 
-641 SSTIG
+641 
-646 GAGTVAFSNGTS
+646 
-658 LNYTA
+658 
-663 VGTGGQVLVSNGT
+663 
-676 GTPTWQ
+676 
-682 NPSGLVLANNGLS
+682 
-695 KAGDTVQLGGNMIK
+695 
-709 NSSIGMNNRSLTFNG
+709 
-724 AGNITVDGTVILAP
+724 
-738 NGTGVVQA
+738 
-746 NRFVGSGSL
+746 
-755 TNAVD
+755 
-760 LTTAEVNGI
+760 
-769 LPIANGGTNSNTIGG
+769 
-784 AGTVAFSN
+784 
-792 GTSLNYTAVGTGGQ
+792 
-806 VLVSNGTGTPTWQ
+806 
-819 SPSGLVLA
+819 
-827 NNGLTKSGDTVQIG
+827 
-841 GTFIKNTS
+841 
-849 VGMNS
+849 
-854 RTLTYNGAGNITVD
+854 
-868 GTVILAPN
+868 
-876 GTGVVQANR
+876 
-885 FVGSG
+885 
-890 SLTNAVDLTT
+890 
-900 AEVNGILPIANG
+900 
-912 GTNSSTIGSAGT
+912 
-924 VAFSNGASLNYTAVG
+924 
-939 TNGQVLVSNG
+939 
-949 TGTPT
+949 
-954 WGSPTAAIIGAN
+954 
-966 GITKAGDTI
+966 
-975 KLGGSLN
+975 
-982 QNTNIPFGTRS
+982 
-993 LTLSNSGDAGN
+993 
-1004 VIIGK
+1004 
-1009 FTSAGIVKNNASG
+1009 
-1022 VLSTGQ
+1022 
-1028 VNLASTSEVTGTLG
+1028 
-1042 ITNGGTG
+1042 
-1049 LTTAGSNGSM
+1049 
-1059 LLSNGTNWTILGP
+1059 
-1072 GTNNQ
+1072 
-1077 ILTINAG
+1077 
-1084 VPTWQNVPTAI
+1084 
-1095 TSLNGLTNATQTFAT
+1095 
-1110 GTTGTDFTIN
+1110 
-1120 SAGSTHTFNLP
+1120 
-1131 DASTSA
+1131 
-1137 RGVVTTGIQT
+1137 
-1147 FAGAKTFTSDVTLAN
+1147 
-1162 QTDVRFGDADN
+1162 
-1173 SNYVGFQAPNAVG
+1173 
-1186 SNVVWTLPNTDGSS
+1186 
-1200 GQVIS
+1200 
-1205 TNGSGV
+1205 
-1211 LSWTSNGLT
+1211 
-1220 SLNGLTNSTQTFATG
+1220 
-1235 TAGTDFTIN
+1235 
-1244 SVGST
+1244 
-1249 HTFNLPDA
+1249 
-1257 STSARG
+1257 
-1263 VVTTGIQTFAGA
+1263 
-1275 KTFTGDVL
+1275 
-1283 HANQTDARFG
+1283 
-1293 DADNSNYVGF
+1293 
-1303 QAPNAVGSNVIWTL
+1303 
-1317 PNADGTIGQ
+1317 
-1326 VLSTNGTGTLQWS
+1326 
-1339 TVAINVPANNGLSKS
+1339 
-1354 GDTVQLGGTLNK
+1354 
-1366 STTVNLNSHNLT
+1366 
-1378 LSSPGNAG
+1378 
-1386 NVIIGKFTTAGI
+1386 
-1398 VKNSAAGVLSTGQV
+1398 
-1412 NLASS
+1412 
-1417 SEVTGVLPIINGGTN
+1417 
-1432 SSTIGGAG
+1432 
-1440 TVAFSNGTSLN
+1440 
-1451 YTAVGTAGQVLL
+1451 
-1463 SNGTGTP
+1463 
-1470 TWGSPTAAI
+1470 
-1479 IGANGITKS
+1479 
-1488 GDTIKLGGS
+1488 
-1497 LNQNTNIP
+1497 
-1505 FGTRSLTLSNSG
+1505 
-1517 DAGNVIIGKF
+1517 
-1527 TTAGIV
+1527 
-1533 KNSAAGVLSTGQ
+1533 
-1545 VNLASSSEVTG
+1545 
-1556 TLGITNGG
+1556 
-1564 TGLTSAG
+1564 
-1571 ANGTMLVSNGT
+1571 
-1582 IWTLLA
+1582 
-1588 PGSTNQVLTITGGG
+1588 
-1602 VPAWSAASV
+1602 
-1611 DWSILGNS
+1611 
-1619 GINPANNFLGTTTAA
+1619 
-1634 DMRIRTNDIER
+1634 
-1645 INILSG
+1645 
-1651 GNVRLESNAGTAQQ
+1651 
-1665 LQFEN
+1665 
-1670 PAGTFST
+1670 
-1677 NIIAGAQGADIT
+1677 
-1689 YTLPTTQG
+1689 
-1697 VANTV
+1697 
-1702 LTNNGSGAMSWQS
+1702 
-1715 VAALANAWSLIGNSG
+1715 
-1730 TNPTNNFLGTTDA
+1730 
-1743 QDLRIRT
+1743 
-1750 SNIERLNILS
+1750 
-1760 GGNVRLESNAGTAQ
+1760 
-1774 QLQLENPA
+1774 
-1782 GTFSTNFVAGAQ
+1782 
-1794 GANITYTLPT
+1794 
-1804 TLPGTN
+1804 
-1810 GVLTSNSTGTQSWST
+1810 
-1825 VDLSGGN
+1825 
-1832 QLLTGQGV
+1832 
-1840 ATRVAF
+1840 
-1846 WGSTNTLTSSAN
+1846 
-1858 LFWDNTNN
+1858 
-1866 RLGVGSPTPSQELD
+1866 
-1880 VNGDILIRSSN
+1880 
-1891 GQLQFTGNSTGIT
+1891 
-1904 TINAGSQGATNI
+1904 
-1916 NYTLPTAAPSGT
+1916 
-1928 VSALISNGSGQ
+1928 
-1939 WSWLSANNSS
+1939 
-1949 GQDGFWSL
+1949 
-1957 RGNAGT
+1957 
-1963 STANNFIGTTDNVDL
+1963 
-1978 RIRTNGIERI
+1978 
-1988 RVEST
+1988 
-1993 GNGYVGI
+1993 
-2000 GNIDAQ
+2000 
-2006 QILHIHDGSNA
+2006 
-2017 TYLKITNSNSGSGG
+2017 
-2031 NDGFD
+2031 
-2036 IGINTS
+2036 
-2042 SVGELRLR
+2042 
-2050 ENQNMAFFTNNNQR
+2050 
-2064 MTILSGGNVGIGTGS
+2064 
-2079 PNELLEVNGGNSRFV
+2079 
-2094 GGSTLA
+2094 
-2100 QTYYMDLRNQNNEGL
+2100 
-2115 QLRFFEPD
+2115 
-2123 ASGTNYTSMYADIQ
+2123 
-2137 TNNYEWKLPSDAI
+2137 
-2150 PNANDFLKIA
+2150 
-2160 SVDNLGGSRYRL
+2160 
-2172 NLAWDPTSG
+2172 
-2181 GGGGYVPN
+2181 
-2189 NAYRSGAG
+2189 
-2197 VATRIAWWSDDS
+2197 
-2209 TLSSSSNLFWDNAN
+2209 
-2223 NVLRVGTSSTT
+2223 
-2234 YTSLDLAAEIQGHL
+2234 
-2248 ILTNGIGSPREMR
+2248 
-2261 WAERNFN
+2261 
-2268 PASAGT
+2268 
-2274 SHYISLSTRSDQ
+2274 
-2286 DLSANVN
+2286 
-2293 YFWPSSAPATNNMV
+2293 
-2307 LTTNTSGQWSW
+2307 
-2318 NDGNNLFWRVG
+2318 
-2329 GNTGAGGNFV
+2329 
-2339 GTVDNQPF
+2339 
-2347 PFRVNNVEGMRLV
+2347 
-2360 PNVAGPRFGIGQ
+2360 
-2372 TSPSERFEL
+2372 L

-2521 NGSGYSTIRSGNQGP
+2521 NGSGYSAIRSGNQGA

-3117 ENPAGNFISTFQAG
+3117 ENPAGNFISSFQAG

>member
-1 MCGIVTE
+1 MKFRFLPIVILLMCGIVTE

-379 AGAQLANIDYVLP
+379 AGVQLANIDYVLP

-512 TVAFSNGTSLNYTS
+512 TVAFSNGTSLNYTT

-622 DLTTAEVNGILPI
+622 DLA
-635 ANGGTN
+635 
-641 SSTIG
+641 
-646 GAGTVAFSNGTS
+646 
-658 LNYTA
+658 
-663 VGTGGQVLVSNGT
+663 
-676 GTPTWQ
+676 
-682 NPSGLVLANNGLS
+682 
-695 KAGDTVQLGGNMIK
+695 
-709 NSSIGMNNRSLTFNG
+709 
-724 AGNITVDGTVILAP
+724 
-738 NGTGVVQA
+738 
-746 NRFVGSGSL
+746 
-755 TNAVD
+755 
-760 LTTAEVNGI
+760 TAEVNGI

-792 GTSLNYTAVGTGGQ
+792 GTSLNYTSVGTGGQ

-912 GTNSSTIGSAGT
+912 GTNSSTIG
-924 VAFSNGASLNYTAVG
+924 
-939 TNGQVLVSNG
+939 
-949 TGTPT
+949 
-954 WGSPTAAIIGAN
+954 
-966 GITKAGDTI
+966 
-975 KLGGSLN
+975 
-982 QNTNIPFGTRS
+982 
-993 LTLSNSGDAGN
+993 
-1004 VIIGK
+1004 
-1009 FTSAGIVKNNASG
+1009 
-1022 VLSTGQ
+1022 
-1028 VNLASTSEVTGTLG
+1028 
-1042 ITNGGTG
+1042 
-1049 LTTAGSNGSM
+1049 
-1059 LLSNGTNWTILGP
+1059 
-1072 GTNNQ
+1072 
-1077 ILTINAG
+1077 
-1084 VPTWQNVPTAI
+1084 
-1095 TSLNGLTNATQTFAT
+1095 
-1110 GTTGTDFTIN
+1110 
-1120 SAGSTHTFNLP
+1120 
-1131 DASTSA
+1131 
-1137 RGVVTTGIQT
+1137 
-1147 FAGAKTFTSDVTLAN
+1147 
-1162 QTDVRFGDADN
+1162 
-1173 SNYVGFQAPNAVG
+1173 
-1186 SNVVWTLPNTDGSS
+1186 
-1200 GQVIS
+1200 
-1205 TNGSGV
+1205 
-1211 LSWTSNGLT
+1211 
-1220 SLNGLTNSTQTFATG
+1220 
-1235 TAGTDFTIN
+1235 
-1244 SVGST
+1244 
-1249 HTFNLPDA
+1249 
-1257 STSARG
+1257 
-1263 VVTTGIQTFAGA
+1263 
-1275 KTFTGDVL
+1275 
-1283 HANQTDARFG
+1283 
-1293 DADNSNYVGF
+1293 
-1303 QAPNAVGSNVIWTL
+1303 
-1317 PNADGTIGQ
+1317 
-1326 VLSTNGTGTLQWS
+1326 
-1339 TVAINVPANNGLSKS
+1339 
-1354 GDTVQLGGTLNK
+1354 
-1366 STTVNLNSHNLT
+1366 
-1378 LSSPGNAG
+1378 
-1386 NVIIGKFTTAGI
+1386 
-1398 VKNSAAGVLSTGQV
+1398 
-1412 NLASS
+1412 
-1417 SEVTGVLPIINGGTN
+1417 
-1432 SSTIGGAG
+1432 GAG

-1517 DAGNVIIGKF
+1517 DAGNVVIGKF

-1689 YTLPTTQG
+1689 YTLPTTEG
-1697 VANTV
+1697 AANTV

-1939 WSWLSANNSS
+1939 WSWLSANNPS

-2189 NAYRSGAG
+2189 NAYRSGAD

-2248 ILTNGIGSPREMR
+2248 ILTNGIGGPREMR

-2293 YFWPSSAPATNNMV
+2293 YFWPSTAPNVNNMV
-2307 LTTNTSGQWSW
+2307 LTTSTSGQWSW

-2329 GNTGAGGNFV
+2329 GNSSTSNNFI
-2339 GTVDNQPF
+2339 GTTDNNAF
-2347 PFRVNNVEGMRLV
+2347 PIRTNNSERARVYADGRL
-2360 PNVAGPRFGIGQ
+2360 GIGPS
-2372 TSPSERFEL
+2372 TSLSLTNLPTYANDNSDHAFFYPTNDDLRMYITDDAADRFSIFGVASGFSTDLNTYQRAFSVRGDGRATISQRLGINVDPGTSSERLEL

-2421 TYTLPTAL
+2421 T
-2429 PGTNGILTSNNSGTL
+2429 
-2444 SWSTVDLSGGNQVL
+2444 
-2458 SGQGVAT
+2458 
-2465 RIAFWTATNTLGSD
+2465 
-2479 AELYWDNT
+2479 
-2487 NKRVGIG
+2487 
-2494 TTTPGQELDVDGDIR
+2494 
-2509 ISATNGQIELRG
+2509 
-2521 NGSGYSTIRSGNQGP
+2521 
-2536 TTINYILPT
+2536 
-2545 ALPTANQVLTASS
+2545 
-2558 VAGSDITLGWGNGLN
+2558 
-2573 WTLTG
+2573 
-2578 NASTNPSTNFLGT
+2578 
-2591 TDAQDFRIR
+2591 
-2600 TSNTPR
+2600 
-2606 ISVLSGGGVSLLA
+2606 
-2619 AGGTTQTLQFSD
+2619 
-2631 GDNSNFIGLR
+2631 
-2641 APTNVSSN
+2641 
-2649 VTWTLPSADGT
+2649 
-2660 ANQVL
+2660 
-2665 ITNGSG
+2665 
-2671 TLSWSNVNA
+2671 
-2680 ITSLNGLTGSTQT
+2680 
-2693 FATGTTGT
+2693 
-2701 DFNIASSDTTHTFN
+2701 
-2715 LPDASATAR
+2715 
-2724 GVITTGA
+2724 
-2731 QTIAGAKTFNADLTV
+2731 
-2746 ANQSDVRFG
+2746 
-2755 DADNSNF
+2755 
-2762 IAFQAP
+2762 
-2768 ATVTTNITW
+2768 
-2777 TLPSAD
+2777 
-2783 GSANQVL
+2783 
-2790 STNGAGVLSWTNNGL
+2790 
-2805 TSLNGLTGGTQTFA
+2805 
-2819 VGTTGTDFNIAS
+2819 
-2831 SGTTHTFNL
+2831 
-2840 PDASTTARGVITTG
+2840 
-2854 AQTIAGA
+2854 
-2861 KTFNADLTVAN
+2861 
-2872 QSDIRFGDADN
+2872 
-2883 SNFVAFQAPAN
+2883 
-2894 IISNVTWTLPSADGT
+2894 
-2909 ANQVLITNGSG
+2909 
-2920 TLSWSNVNAI
+2920 
-2930 TSLNG
+2930 
-2935 LTGSTQTF
+2935 
-2943 ATGTT
+2943 
-2948 GSDFNIASSG
+2948 
-2958 TTHTFNLPDASTT
+2958 
-2971 ARGVITTGAQ
+2971 
-2981 TLAGDKTFNGNVR
+2981 
-2994 VANQSD
+2994 
-3000 IRFGDADDSNFVA
+3000 
-3013 FQAPANIISN
+3013 
-3023 VTWTLPATDGTANQ
+3023 
-3037 VLRTDGAGN
+3037 
-3046 LSWTNASGGGL
+3046 
-3057 IVSDSAWSL
+3057 
-3066 TGNTVVAGR
+3066 
-3075 FLGTR
+3075 
-3080 NAFDLPIRTNNIER
+3080 
-3094 LTLFSTGN
+3094 
-3102 MRLESNGDTAQQFQF
+3102 
-3117 ENPAGNFISTFQAG
+3117 
-3131 AQTANI
+3131 
-3137 NYTLPLA
+3137 
-3144 APANNQVLISTAAG
+3144 
-3158 SMSWANITAIA
+3158 
-3169 GYRKVSDSAWALLG
+3169 
-3183 NAGTNPSVNYIGT
+3183 
-3196 SDNQPLVVRTN
+3196 
-3207 AVERLRVFTS
+3207 
-3217 GNVGIGSPTDDAS
+3217 
-3230 ALLNLTSTTKGVLFP
+3230 
-3245 RMTQAQRL
+3245 
-3253 AIGSPTDGLLVYQS
+3253 
-3267 DNTPGSPQGFYGRIF
+3267 
-3282 GQWVA
+3282 
-3287 LPGWSL
+3287 
-3293 TGNAGTDPTNNYLGT
+3293 
-3308 NDARD
+3308 
-3313 LSLRT
+3313 
-3318 NSTPRLLLKEGT
+3318 
-3330 LNLQLIHT
+3330 
-3338 NANMGRLELKQSS
+3338 
-3351 TTGYRIGT
+3351 
-3359 LFGTANVD
+3359 
-3367 SLTLGVNGGTG
+3367 
-3378 ISINAT
+3378 
-3384 NRVGIGTL
+3384 
-3392 TPNERLEVSG
+3392 
-3402 NVRFSNAL
+3402 
-3410 MPDGTA
+3410 
-3416 GTTGQVLLSQGAGV
+3416 
-3430 APIWSS
+3430 
-3436 TFSGVAIDYWNRGS
+3436 
-3450 GTLSLVGLGSGN
+3450 
-3462 TAAAQYAISAGRNNT
+3462 
-3477 ISSLGEYST
+3477 
-3486 IIGGFSNN
+3486 
-3494 IQDNRAFIGAGEL
+3494 
-3507 NTVTAGF
+3507 
-3514 GAIIGGI
+3514 
-3521 SNTVTGVYSFVGN
+3521 
-3534 GNSNDAQSSFSGIV
+3534 
-3548 SGQDNA
+3548 
-3554 TNASHS
+3554 
-3560 FIGSGQNNVVS
+3560 
-3571 GAWSVIPG
+3571 
-3579 GFNNNVQS
+3579 
-3587 GGTYGV
+3587 
-3593 ISGGQ
+3593 
-3598 NNAVNSTNTVV
+3598 
-3609 AGGGNNTIGTNSN
+3609 
-3622 YSAIVGGREN
+3622 
-3632 QIGNVSAAEYSLA
+3632 
-3645 FGYGAVVNQNSAV
+3645 
-3658 VFNHPSAAQQTQV
+3658 
-3671 GIRTN
+3671 
-3676 SPSRALDVAGDVR
+3676 
-3689 LGANGTTIT
+3689 
-3698 NVIKAT
+3698 
-3704 VNANIGS
+3704 
-3711 VPANGSITFDFTVT
+3711 
-3725 SAAVGSTVSI
+3725 
-3735 SPADDLGNGLIIAT
+3735 
-3749 ARVSATNTVQ
+3749 
-3759 IRLQNVTGGAIDPN
+3759 
-3773 QMDYFITVIQ
+3773 

>member
-1 MCGIVTE
+1 MKFRFLPIVILLMCGIVTE

-24 NNGSPESTIRFQTPV
+24 NDGSPESTIRFQTPV

-60 VTDGSGVLS
+60 VTDGSGALS

-136 QTPNAAFV
+136 QTPNGAFV

-319 ANSATEYIGT
+319 TNSANEYIGT

-344 LRLFAGGGLRLLS
+344 LRLLAGGGLRLLS

-512 TVAFSNGTSLNYTS
+512 TVAFSNGTSLNYT
-526 VGTGGQVLVSNG
+526 
-538 TGTPTWQN
+538 
-546 PSGLVLANN
+546 
-555 GLSKAGDTVQLGGNM
+555 
-570 IKNSSIGMNNRSLTF
+570 
-585 NGAGNITV
+585 
-593 DGTVILAPNGTGVV
+593 
-607 QANRFVGSGS
+607 
-617 LTNAV
+617 
-622 DLTTAEVNGILPI
+622 
-635 ANGGTN
+635 
-641 SSTIG
+641 
-646 GAGTVAFSNGTS
+646 
-658 LNYTA
+658 A

-682 NPSGLVLANNGLS
+682 N
-695 KAGDTVQLGGNMIK
+695 
-709 NSSIGMNNRSLTFNG
+709 
-724 AGNITVDGTVILAP
+724 
-738 NGTGVVQA
+738 
-746 NRFVGSGSL
+746 
-755 TNAVD
+755 
-760 LTTAEVNGI
+760 
-769 LPIANGGTNSNTIGG
+769 
-784 AGTVAFSN
+784 
-792 GTSLNYTAVGTGGQ
+792 
-806 VLVSNGTGTPTWQ
+806 
-819 SPSGLVLA
+819 PSGLVLA

-912 GTNSSTIGSAGT
+912 GTNSSTIGGAGT
-924 VAFSNGASLNYTAVG
+924 VAFSNGTSLNYTAVG
-939 TNGQVLVSNG
+939 TNGQVLISNGTGTPTWQNLSNLTPVNNGLTKSGDTVQIGGTFIKNTSVGMNSRTLTYNGAGNITVDGTVILAPNGTGVVQANRFVGSGSLTNAVDLTTAEVNGILPIANGGTNSSTIGGAGTVAFSNGTSLNYTAVGTTGQVLLSNG

-1084 VPTWQNVPTAI
+1084 VPTWQNAPNAI
-1095 TSLNGLTNATQTFAT
+1095 TSLNGLTNSTQTFAT

-1147 FAGAKTFTSDVTLAN
+1147 FAGAKTFTA
-1162 QTDVRFGDADN
+1162 
-1173 SNYVGFQAPNAVG
+1173 
-1186 SNVVWTLPNTDGSS
+1186 
-1200 GQVIS
+1200 
-1205 TNGSGV
+1205 
-1211 LSWTSNGLT
+1211 
-1220 SLNGLTNSTQTFATG
+1220 
-1235 TAGTDFTIN
+1235 
-1244 SVGST
+1244 
-1249 HTFNLPDA
+1249 
-1257 STSARG
+1257 
-1263 VVTTGIQTFAGA
+1263 
-1275 KTFTGDVL
+1275 DVL

-1317 PNADGTIGQ
+1317 PNADGTTGQ
-1326 VLSTNGTGTLQWS
+1326 VLSTNGSGTLQWS

-1366 STTVNLNSHNLT
+1366 STTVNLNTHNLT
-1378 LSSPGNAG
+1378 LSSPGN
-1386 NVIIGKFTTAGI
+1386 
-1398 VKNSAAGVLSTGQV
+1398 
-1412 NLASS
+1412 
-1417 SEVTGVLPIINGGTN
+1417 
-1432 SSTIGGAG
+1432 
-1440 TVAFSNGTSLN
+1440 
-1451 YTAVGTAGQVLL
+1451 
-1463 SNGTGTP
+1463 
-1470 TWGSPTAAI
+1470 
-1479 IGANGITKS
+1479 
-1488 GDTIKLGGS
+1488 
-1497 LNQNTNIP
+1497 
-1505 FGTRSLTLSNSG
+1505 
-1517 DAGNVIIGKF
+1517 AGNVIIGKF

-1582 IWTLLA
+1582 NWTLLA
-1588 PGSTNQVLTITGGG
+1588 PGSNNQVLTITGG
-1602 VPAWSAASV
+1602 VPAWGAGA
-1611 DWSILGNS
+1611 DWSLTGNAGTNPTTNFLGTLDNQALSIRVNNIEKIQVTTGANGTLISNTPTSAQASRAVVNTTNFRTNNVQAQDGTRTAWNSLVLGTGGSAGTITSEFNQVDAQTSGSFNEVLGSQSRLLTGTNSPNISTWTGFLADGTGSTGTIGNYYGFRFNPSNTGGTFGNVYGLSIASPTMSFGNFTGVEVNAIAPGAGSRRAFFYNGATPVVVTASGQLGVGTGTPNTSSLLEVTGTAGTANVRLGSLSSNAVATSWSPSGTDGIITADNNGDLLKRRADSVVLSIARPFIRSNAWNLVGNS

-1634 DMRIRTNDIER
+1634 DMRIRTNNIER

-1750 SNIERLNILS
+1750 NNIERLNILS

-1810 GVLTSNSTGTQSWST
+1810 GVLTSNSTGTQLWST

-1891 GQLQFTGNSTGIT
+1891 GQLQFTGNSTGLT

-1916 NYTLPTAAPSGT
+1916 NYTLPTAAPTGT

-1939 WSWLSANNSS
+1939 WSWLSADNPS

-1978 RIRTNGIERI
+1978 RIRTNNTERI
-1988 RVEST
+1988 RVES
-1993 GNGYVGI
+1993 GGDVGI

-2006 QILHIHDGSNA
+2006 EILHIHDGANA
-2017 TYLKITNSNSGSGG
+2017 TYLKITNTNSGSGSS
-2031 NDGFD
+2031 DGFN
-2036 IGINTS
+2036 IGISTS

-2064 MTILSGGNVGIGTGS
+2064 MVIENGGDVGIGTT
-2079 PNELLEVNGGNSRFV
+2079 NAAERFHVDGGNSRFV

-2123 ASGTNYTSMYADIQ
+2123 ASGTNYTAMYADIQ
-2137 TNNYEWKLPSDAI
+2137 TNNYLWKLPSNTV

-2160 SVDNLGGSRYRL
+2160 SVDNLGGGNYRL
-2172 NLAWDPTSG
+2172 NLSWDPTSG
-2181 GGGGYVPN
+2181 GGGGYIPN

-2234 YTSLDLAAEIQGHL
+2234 YTSTDLGAEIQGHL
-2248 ILTNGIGSPREMR
+2248 IITNGIGTPRETR

-2274 SHYISLSTRSDQ
+2274 SHYIALSTRTDQ
-2286 DLSANVN
+2286 DLSASVN
-2293 YFWPSSAPATNNMV
+2293 YYWPSSAPSTNNMV

-2329 GNTGAGGNFV
+2329 GNTGAGGNYI

-2360 PNVAGPRFGIGQ
+2360 PNVAGPRLGIGL
-2372 TSPSERFEL
+2372 TNPSERFEL
-2381 RDGNFLISNSGTAR
+2381 RDGNFLISNSGTAG
-2395 QIRFQEPNAGGTNY
+2395 QIRFQEPGVGTNY
-2409 SAFQAGAQSSDI
+2409 TAFQAGAQSSDI

-2444 SWSTVDLSGGNQVL
+2444 SWSTVDLSGGNQVI

-2479 AELYWDNT
+2479 AELYWDNS

-2509 ISATNGQIELRG
+2509 ISGANDQLEFRG
-2521 NGSGYSTIRSGNQGP
+2521 NSTGYSTIRAGNQGT

-2600 TSNTPR
+2600 TNNTQR

-2671 TLSWSNVNA
+2671 TLSWSNV
-2680 ITSLNGLTGSTQT
+2680 T
-2693 FATGTTGT
+2693 
-2701 DFNIASSDTTHTFN
+2701 
-2715 LPDASATAR
+2715 
-2724 GVITTGA
+2724 
-2731 QTIAGAKTFNADLTV
+2731 
-2746 ANQSDVRFG
+2746 
-2755 DADNSNF
+2755 
-2762 IAFQAP
+2762 
-2768 ATVTTNITW
+2768 
-2777 TLPSAD
+2777 
-2783 GSANQVL
+2783 
-2790 STNGAGVLSWTNNGL
+2790 
-2805 TSLNGLTGGTQTFA
+2805 
-2819 VGTTGTDFNIAS
+2819 
-2831 SGTTHTFNL
+2831 
-2840 PDASTTARGVITTG
+2840 
-2854 AQTIAGA
+2854 
-2861 KTFNADLTVAN
+2861 
-2872 QSDIRFGDADN
+2872 
-2883 SNFVAFQAPAN
+2883 
-2894 IISNVTWTLPSADGT
+2894 
-2909 ANQVLITNGSG
+2909 
-2920 TLSWSNVNAI
+2920 AI

-3000 IRFGDADDSNFVA
+3000 IRFGDADNSNFVA

-3023 VTWTLPATDGTANQ
+3023 VTWTLPATDGSANQ

-3066 TGNTVVAGR
+3066 NGNSVTAGK
-3075 FLGTR
+3075 FLGTK

-3102 MRLESNGDTAQQFQF
+3102 MRLESNGGTAQQFQF

-3137 NYTLPLA
+3137 NYTLPIA

-3169 GYRKVSDSAWALLG
+3169 GYKKVSDSAWALLG
-3183 NAGTNPSVNYIGT
+3183 NAGTNPTINYIGT

-3207 AVERLRVFTS
+3207 AVERMRVFTS

-3308 NDARD
+3308 NDAKD

-3330 LNLQLIHT
+3330 MNLQLIHT

-3410 MPDGTA
+3410 MPNGTA

-3462 TAAAQYAISAGRNNT
+3462 TAAAQYAISAGRDNT

-3486 IIGGFSNN
+3486 IIGGISNN
-3494 IQDNRAFIGAGEL
+3494 IQENRAFIGAGEL

-3534 GNSNDAQSSFSGIV
+3534 GNSNDAQSSYSGIV
-3548 SGQDNA
+3548 TGQDNA

-3560 FIGSGQNNVVS
+3560 FIGAGQNNIVS

-3632 QIGNVSAAEYSLA
+3632 QIGNVSAAEYSMA

-3689 LGANGTTIT
+3689 LGANGTTIS

-3725 SAAVGSTVSI
+3725 NAAVGSTVSI

-3749 ARVSATNTVQ
+3749 ARVSAANTVQ

>member
-1 MCGIVTE
+1 MKFRFLPIVILLMCGIVTE

-24 NNGSPESTIRFQTPV
+24 NDGSPESTIRFQTPV

-116 LASGG
+116 LATGG

-319 ANSATEYIGT
+319 TNSATEYIGT

-344 LRLFAGGGLRLLS
+344 LRLLAGGGLRLLS

-512 TVAFSNGTSLNYTS
+512 TVAFSNGTSLNYTT

-622 DLTTAEVNGILPI
+622 DLTTAEVSGILPI

-641 SSTIG
+641 SS
-646 GAGTVAFSNGTS
+646 
-658 LNYTA
+658 
-663 VGTGGQVLVSNGT
+663 
-676 GTPTWQ
+676 
-682 NPSGLVLANNGLS
+682 
-695 KAGDTVQLGGNMIK
+695 
-709 NSSIGMNNRSLTFNG
+709 
-724 AGNITVDGTVILAP
+724 
-738 NGTGVVQA
+738 
-746 NRFVGSGSL
+746 
-755 TNAVD
+755 
-760 LTTAEVNGI
+760 
-769 LPIANGGTNSNTIGG
+769 TIGG

-912 GTNSSTIGSAGT
+912 GTNSNTIGGAGT
-924 VAFSNGASLNYTAVG
+924 VAFSNGTSLNYTAVG

-1110 GTTGTDFTIN
+1110 GTAGTDFTIN

-1244 SVGST
+1244 SAGST

-1582 IWTLLA
+1582 NWTLLA
-1588 PGSTNQVLTITGGG
+1588 PGSNNQVLTITGGT
-1602 VPAWSAASV
+1602 PTWSAASV

-1619 GINPANNFLGTTTAA
+1619 GINPASNFLGTTTAA
-1634 DMRIRTNDIER
+1634 DMRIRTNNIER

-1689 YTLPTTQG
+1689 YILPTTQG

-1750 SNIERLNILS
+1750 NNIERLNILS

-1794 GANITYTLPT
+1794 GADITYTLPT
-1804 TLPGTN
+1804 ALPGTN

-1891 GQLQFTGNSTGIT
+1891 GQLQFTGNSTGLT

-1939 WSWLSANNSS
+1939 WSWLSANNPS

-1978 RIRTNGIERI
+1978 RIRTNNTERI
-1988 RVEST
+1988 RVES
-1993 GNGYVGI
+1993 GGDVGI

-2006 QILHIHDGSNA
+2006 EILHIHDGANA
-2017 TYLKITNSNSGSGG
+2017 TYLKITNTSSGSGS
-2031 NDGFD
+2031 NDGFN
-2036 IGINTS
+2036 IGISNT

-2050 ENQNMAFFTNNNQR
+2050 EDQNMAFFTNNNQR
-2064 MTILSGGNVGIGTGS
+2064 MVIENGGDVGIGTT
-2079 PNELLEVNGGNSRFV
+2079 NAAERFHVDGGNSRFV

-2234 YTSLDLAAEIQGHL
+2234 YTSTDLGAEIQGHL
-2248 ILTNGIGSPREMR
+2248 IITNGIGAPREMR

-2293 YFWPSSAPATNNMV
+2293 YFWPSSAPSTNNMV

-2329 GNTGAGGNFV
+2329 GNTGAGGNYI

-2360 PNVAGPRFGIGQ
+2360 PNVAGPRLGIGL
-2372 TSPSERFEL
+2372 TNPSERFEL
-2381 RDGNFLISNSGTAR
+2381 RDGNFLISNSGTAG

-2409 SAFQAGAQSSDI
+2409 TAFQAGAQSSDI

-2444 SWSTVDLSGGNQVL
+2444 SWSTVDLSGGNQVI

-2479 AELYWDNT
+2479 AELYWDNS

-2509 ISATNGQIELRG
+2509 ISGANDQLEFRG
-2521 NGSGYSTIRSGNQGP
+2521 NSTGYSTIRAGNQGA

-2693 FATGTTGT
+2693 FATGTTG
-2701 DFNIASSDTTHTFN
+2701 
-2715 LPDASATAR
+2715 
-2724 GVITTGA
+2724 
-2731 QTIAGAKTFNADLTV
+2731 
-2746 ANQSDVRFG
+2746 
-2755 DADNSNF
+2755 
-2762 IAFQAP
+2762 
-2768 ATVTTNITW
+2768 
-2777 TLPSAD
+2777 
-2783 GSANQVL
+2783 
-2790 STNGAGVLSWTNNGL
+2790 
-2805 TSLNGLTGGTQTFA
+2805 
-2819 VGTTGTDFNIAS
+2819 
-2831 SGTTHTFNL
+2831 
-2840 PDASTTARGVITTG
+2840 
-2854 AQTIAGA
+2854 
-2861 KTFNADLTVAN
+2861 
-2872 QSDIRFGDADN
+2872 
-2883 SNFVAFQAPAN
+2883 
-2894 IISNVTWTLPSADGT
+2894 
-2909 ANQVLITNGSG
+2909 
-2920 TLSWSNVNAI
+2920 
-2930 TSLNG
+2930 
-2935 LTGSTQTF
+2935 
-2943 ATGTT
+2943 
-2948 GSDFNIASSG
+2948 SDFNIASSG

-3000 IRFGDADDSNFVA
+3000 IRFGDADNSNFVA

-3066 TGNTVVAGR
+3066 NGNSVTAGK
-3075 FLGTR
+3075 FLGTK

-3102 MRLESNGDTAQQFQF
+3102 MRLESNGGTAQQFQF

-3137 NYTLPLA
+3137 NYTLPIA

-3169 GYRKVSDSAWALLG
+3169 GYKKVSDSAWALLG

-3253 AIGSPTDGLLVYQS
+3253 AIGTPTDGLLVYQS

-3308 NDARD
+3308 NDAKD

-3330 LNLQLIHT
+3330 MNLQLIHT

-3410 MPDGTA
+3410 MPNGTA

-3462 TAAAQYAISAGRNNT
+3462 TAAAQYAISAGRDNT

-3486 IIGGFSNN
+3486 IIGGISNN
-3494 IQDNRAFIGAGEL
+3494 IQENRAFIGAGEL

-3534 GNSNDAQSSFSGIV
+3534 GNSNDAQSSYSGIV
-3548 SGQDNA
+3548 TGQDNA

-3560 FIGSGQNNVVS
+3560 FIGAGQNNNVS

-3579 GFNNNVQS
+3579 GFNNNIQS

-3632 QIGNVSAAEYSLA
+3632 QIGNVSAAEYSMA

-3711 VPANGSITFDFTVT
+3711 VPANGSITFDFAVT
-3725 SAAVGSTVSI
+3725 NAAVGSTVSI